1 MLIHVIPAVALY
13 LTVIIPIL
21 MTAKVKDGE
30 AVCSYT
36 GYMVGQNDSDI
47 IPGSTARESREAN
60 SFFMKPAA
68 FS

>member
-1 MLIHVIPAVALY
+1 MLIHVIPAVTLY
-13 LTVIIPIL
+13 LTVIVPIL

-36 GYMVGQNDSDI
+36 GYMVGQNDSI